1 MCAPWQGSQALTGAL
16 TRCGASC
23 GPGGGRLGRTA
34 VCVHAAA
41 CRGEG
46 ETADTLGGTGRGEQR
61 TANMPPM
68 SVTPEVFQLKGW
80 LKACA
85 LCQGLQAGAHTGAG
99 ERRGLGGG
107 RAASDR
113 GVCARNVQKG
123 EVRPIQLGG
132 HRARGAAHSKHV
144 SHVSDARG
152 VPAEGLV
159 EGVRVLPRVA
169 SRGNG
174 AGHQAAGMDTGGARQ
189 PTVSYTHSACRG
201 RPRPCRCGGGGGGEP
216 RTLNMPCMVR
226 TPEVSQ
232 LRGWLKACAPCRGS
246 QAGRPW
252 CRAGGCVGRRRK
264 EGGGLLRACTRAACR
279 ARSV

>member
-1 MCAPWQGSQALTGAL
+1 MATAADQLRCASSVASRGEGAAADWEAGRRGERTISMRFISLTPEVSQLRGWLNLCAPWQGSQALTGAL

-68 SVTPEVFQLKGW
+68 SVTPEVSQLKGW

-174 AGHQAAGMDTGGARQ
+174 VRGIKLRAWTQEARG
-189 PTVSYTHSACRG
+189 S
-201 RPRPCRCGGGGGGEP
+201 RPCLT
-216 RTLNMPCMVR
+216 RT
-226 TPEVSQ
+226 
-232 LRGWLKACAPCRGS
+232 A
-246 QAGRPW
+246 
-252 CRAGGCVGRRRK
+252 RAGGGRDPADVGA
-264 EGGGLLRACTRAACR
+264 GGAGSRAH
-279 ARSV
+279 